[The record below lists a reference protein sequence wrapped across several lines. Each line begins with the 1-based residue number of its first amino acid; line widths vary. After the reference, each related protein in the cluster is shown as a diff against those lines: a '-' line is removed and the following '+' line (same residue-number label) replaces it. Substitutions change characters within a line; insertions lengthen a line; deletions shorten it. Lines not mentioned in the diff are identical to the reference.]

1 MAGATPTADELRRWL
16 THPTVGRLPFPPEFQ
31 EGTDLSRVALDAWV
45 RMHRAGD
52 EVEYAE
58 RRHGVTSPSAV
69 RWRQQARQARA
80 ELLFLLDTTA
90 EDLQAQY
97 SPWTARG
104 RNALALGRY

>member
-1 MAGATPTADELRRWL
+1 MGSATPTSRELSRWL
-16 THPTVGRLPFPPEFQ
+16 THPTVGRLPFPREFQ
-31 EGTDLSRVALDAWV
+31 EGTDLSRTSLDAWV

-52 EVEYAE
+52 EAATAE
-58 RRHGVTSPSAV
+58 RRYGVTSPSAV
-69 RWRQQARQARA
+69 LGRMQARQARD

-97 SPWTARG
+97 SLRTERG